1 MGDGGAKTWKLKN
14 SIIVQNV
21 ISLFP
26 IKKRFSIENFFFKRN
41 GRFIYN
47 GHSIFLIFNK
57 NM

>member
-1 MGDGGAKTWKLKN
+1 MGDDVAKTWKLKN
-14 SIIVQNV
+14 SVIVQNV

-47 GHSIFLIFNK
+47 EHSIFLIFNK